1 MAVFR
6 DANARCQAYL
16 IGTAYPTGTTT
27 NLNAL
32 LLKWLG
38 DSTQAGATT
47 QSATQRFQALLTNAA
62 NK

>member
-1 MAVFR
+1 MK
-6 DANARCQAYL
+6 DANARMRAYL
-16 IGTAYPTGTTT
+16 LGTAYPTGTTT

-32 LLKWLG
+32 LLQWLG

-62 NK
+62 NQ